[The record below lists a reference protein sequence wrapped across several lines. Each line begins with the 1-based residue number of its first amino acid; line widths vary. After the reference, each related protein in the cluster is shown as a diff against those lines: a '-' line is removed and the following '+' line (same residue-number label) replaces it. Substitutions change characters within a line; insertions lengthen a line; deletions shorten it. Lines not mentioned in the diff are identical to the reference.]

1 MIMELKEYYKI
12 WRANVSVIVYAILIA
27 VVAAYAWSVRESQNF
42 SSSLLLNVSRIEN
55 QSSTDYRYDQFY
67 RLQADDKFSETVSEW
82 LKSPG
87 VVQEIF
93 KRADLN
99 SDGKSIRQL
108 RKTFQAEKMSPEIIE
123 VRFSPKDSDE
133 GKKIADAIS
142 SVISEKIKNIN
153 VPANDPNWFRIEP
166 SNLIT
171 AKNVQDL
178 RINLAIS
185 ILIGLF
191 AGSLLAFLKHYISEE
206 TRS

>member
-1 MIMELKEYYKI
+1 MELREYYKI
-12 WRANVSVIVYAILIA
+12 LKNNIHVLVYTVLIFA
-27 VVAAYAWSVRESQNF
+27 VLAYIWSIRTAETY

-55 QSSTDYRYDQFY
+55 QSSADYRYDQFY

-93 KRADLN
+93 KKADLN

-133 GKKIADAIS
+133 GKKMADAIS
-142 SVISEKIKNIN
+142 FVISEKINDIN
-153 VPANDPNWFRIEP
+153 APTNDPNWFRIEP

-171 AKNVQDL
+171 AKNFQDL

-191 AGSLLAFLKHYISEE
+191 AGSILAFLKNYISEE
-206 TRS
+206 TPS

>member
-1 MIMELKEYYKI
+1 MELREYYKI
-12 WRANVSVIVYAILIA
+12 LKKNIYVVVYAVLIFA
-27 VVAAYAWSVRESQNF
+27 VLAYIWSIRTAETY

-93 KRADLN
+93 KKADLN

-142 SVISEKIKNIN
+142 SVISEKIKDIN
-153 VPANDPNWFRIEP
+153 APANDPNWFRIEP
-166 SNLIT
+166 SSLIT

-185 ILIGLF
+185 VLIGLF

-206 TRS
+206 TPS